1 MAETIVLEAT
11 KRDKIGKQVSQ
22 LRMQGIVPG
31 VLYGPTFDAI
41 PLQVEWTT
49 LRPVLLEAGGSKVIQ
64 LNMSGEEYNALVR
77 DVQRDPLRGDVL
89 HIDFYR
95 VRMDV
100 AIRTEVPVVLAGTDD
115 HISELGGVIIHE
127 MNSIEVECL
136 PGDLPP
142 QVEIDLAGIVEIGD
156 SLLVS
161 DLPQFEGVTYM
172 SQPDDVVVTSSYM
185 RAEVEE
191 EEEVEEEIFEEG
203 EEPELIRRRRD
214 EEEEEG
220 EDETEL

>member
-22 LRMQGIVPG
+22 LRAEGVVPG

-49 LRPVLLEAGGSKVIQ
+49 LRPVLMEAGGSKVIK
-64 LNMSGEEYNALVR
+64 LTMSGEEYNALVR

-100 AIRTEVPVVLAGTDD
+100 AIRTEVPIVLAGTDD
-115 HISELGGVIIHE
+115 HIAELGGVIIHE

-142 QVEIDLAGIVEIGD
+142 QVEIDLSGIVEIGD

-161 DLPQFEGVTYM
+161 DLPELAGVTYM

-191 EEEVEEEIFEEG
+191 EEEEEEEVFEEG

-214 EEEEEG
+214 EDEG